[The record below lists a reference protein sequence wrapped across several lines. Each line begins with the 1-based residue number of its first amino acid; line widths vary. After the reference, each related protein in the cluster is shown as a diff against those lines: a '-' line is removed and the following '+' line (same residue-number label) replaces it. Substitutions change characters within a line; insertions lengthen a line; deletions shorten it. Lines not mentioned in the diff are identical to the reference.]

1 MAPGPLLG
9 QPSVSL
15 RKLAISLAV
24 LALVIQVGFD
34 VVFITST
41 PPPVIDDGR
50 DVLAFFTAGQIA
62 MDESLGPTHV
72 YNPDLQRRLQED
84 LTGLTIAPGRGL
96 PFIHP
101 PYLLPVQRAL
111 APLDYAEFW
120 LRWSAIMLCLFLAG
134 FAILDSGLGR
144 AEISTSLRLAF
155 VAAGLAFSPVIVSLV
170 QGQDTALLYLA
181 VAGWMAA
188 FAARRDVLAGLAL
201 SLATIRPHIALVLAI
216 PFLFARRRVLVGFM
230 VGSAL
235 LLGWFLVQVGPGGLL
250 DYGRTLLGLAS
261 GSESGV
267 GVQDRVNLTGIL
279 ERLLPESLGQVV
291 RFLGWGLW
299 LGMIA
304 GLCVL
309 WERRGRRSGPEPA
322 DLGMAVVLAL
332 AFAPHMNYH
341 DLSLIHAAA
350 APALVVSSRR
360 SPDSSGWPVIA
371 RLVGIS
377 LVISLALLSGFPTHD
392 LLLAACYGV
401 ALAML
406 IGADGRG
413 AADRAMSPG
422 DRGIA

>member
-1 MAPGPLLG
+1 MVPGLNPDRPSSLLPRLVILLVG
-9 QPSVSL
+9 
-15 RKLAISLAV
+15 
-24 LALVIQVGFD
+24 LALVTQVGFD
-34 VVFITST
+34 LMLVRSTS
-41 PPPVIDDGR
+41 PPVISDGR
-50 DVLAFFTAGQIA
+50 DLLAFVTAGLIA
-62 MDESLGPTHV
+62 EDERFGSESV
-72 YNPDLQRRLQED
+72 YNPDVNRRVQGE
-84 LTGLTIAPGRGL
+84 LTGKNIPPGTGL

-350 APALVVSSRR
+350 APALVVSSKRCR
-360 SPDSSGWPVIA
+360 YASGWSVIA
-371 RLVGIS
+371 SLVGIS
-377 LVISLALLSGFPTHD
+377 LVISLALVSGFPVHD
-392 LLLAACYGV
+392 LLLAACYGI
-401 ALAML
+401 ALVML
-406 IGADGRG
+406 TSAWGRG
-413 AADRAMSPG
+413 AANQGDSIG
-422 DRGIA
+422 DRNIA